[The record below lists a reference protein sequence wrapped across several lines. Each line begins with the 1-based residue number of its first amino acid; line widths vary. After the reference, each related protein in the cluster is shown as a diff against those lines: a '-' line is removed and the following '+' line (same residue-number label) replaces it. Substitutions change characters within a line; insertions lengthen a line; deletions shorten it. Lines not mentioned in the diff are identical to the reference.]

1 MCHCSFLS
9 CYASEFSPIEPV
21 SEGGVSLEHLITCV
35 PGVKITHPKAGVKK
49 IQWSENKMS
58 LFDGQSHL
66 TSPHLTSPHLTSPHL
81 TSPHLTSPHLTSP
94 HLTSPHLTSPH
105 LTSPHLTSPHLT
117 SPHLT
122 SPHLTSPHLT
132 SPHLT
137 SPHLTSPHLTSPHL
151 TSPLLTSPH
160 LTSPHLTSPHI
171 SSSHLMC
178 APPNGALWH
187 SRLSLERTGVP
198 ILSCHFCPCTSLFNL
213 CGCTQLYE

>member
-1 MCHCSFLS
+1 M
-9 CYASEFSPIEPV
+9 
-21 SEGGVSLEHLITCV
+21 SLEHLITCV

-137 SPHLTSPHLTSPHL
+137 SPH
-151 TSPLLTSPH
+151 
-160 LTSPHLTSPHI
+160 I
-171 SSSHLMC
+171 SSSRLMC